1 MAIASTIDRKDIKTE
16 CKDVSVI
23 LGGTALKSLL
33 PQCHWF
39 KILPSQ
45 LSALQES
52 RADTILTF
60 WFGESSASDYGSYRQ
75 AWFTK
80 SDDFDA
86 HIRQHFLADYEK
98 AAAGDCAS
106 WQDSPRHAVALLL
119 LLDQFPRNLFRGGPR
134 SFATDAQALAVA
146 QQLVETG
153 ADKALMP
160 AYRFFIYVP
169 FEHSEVMAHQDR
181 CVELM
186 KDFVETT
193 PELDDG
199 LKGGL
204 DYAVRHRE
212 VIERFGRFPHRNE
225 ILGRQSTPAEI
236 AFLQQP
242 GSRF

>member
-1 MAIASTIDRKDIKTE
+1 MPAPTS
-16 CKDVSVI
+16 S
-23 LGGTALKSLL
+23 
-33 PQCHWF
+33 P
-39 KILPSQ
+39 PPN
-45 LSALQES
+45 
-52 RADTILTF
+52 RADAILTF
-60 WFGESSASDYGSYRQ
+60 WFGEPTDPNYGSYRQ

-80 SDDFDA
+80 SADFDA
-86 HIRQHFLADYEK
+86 QIGQHFLADYEK
-98 AAAGDCAS
+98 AAAGDYVS

-119 LLDQFPRNLFRGGPR
+119 LLDQFPRNLFRGSPR

-146 QQLVETG
+146 QKLVNAG
-153 ADKALMP
+153 ADRALMP

-169 FEHSEVMAHQDR
+169 FEHSEAIAHQDR
-181 CVELM
+181 CIELM
-186 KDFVETT
+186 KNLVETA
-193 PELDDG
+193 PDLDDG

-204 DYAVRHRE
+204 DYAIRHRE

>member
-1 MAIASTIDRKDIKTE
+1 MAQPPSP
-16 CKDVSVI
+16 S
-23 LGGTALKSLL
+23 
-33 PQCHWF
+33 PQ
-39 KILPSQ
+39 
-45 LSALQES
+45 S
-52 RADTILTF
+52 RADAVLSF
-60 WFGESSASDYGSYRQ
+60 WFGEPADANYGSYRQ

-80 SDDFDA
+80 SADFDA
-86 HIRQHFLADYEK
+86 QIRQHFLADCEK
-98 AAAGDCAS
+98 AAAGRYDS
-106 WQDSPRHAVALLL
+106 WQDSPRRAVALLL
-119 LLDQFPRNLFRGGPR
+119 LLDQFPRNLFRGSPR

-146 QQLVETG
+146 QKLVNTG

-169 FEHSEVMAHQDR
+169 FEHSEAIAHQDR

-186 KDFVETT
+186 KDLVETS
-193 PELDDG
+193 PDLDDG

-204 DYAVRHRE
+204 DYAIRHRE
-212 VIERFGRFPHRNE
+212 VIDRFGRFPHRNE